1 MGGMPW
7 LLIEHRGNR
16 IQDSHQDY
24 SGRSF
29 RLGQTDSSRAEI
41 LVHGRNL
48 LHITITVG
56 ILGLPAISTLMA
68 QRDEKKQSLKSA
80 QRSLFELNQ
89 GIPLELMDKL
99 EGWRPDLDQMFD
111 RMVTMAEVWS
121 SVRSQAVQFRSHIE
135 GGLDAATNM
144 RFKNEVKLAREVCA
158 PMKEC
163 LHEYMEGLDLYWNAA
178 ASVPGSEDARLT

>member
-1 MGGMPW
+1 
-7 LLIEHRGNR
+7 
-16 IQDSHQDY
+16 
-24 SGRSF
+24 
-29 RLGQTDSSRAEI
+29 
-41 LVHGRNL
+41 
-48 LHITITVG
+48 
-56 ILGLPAISTLMA
+56 MA

-121 SVRSQAVQFRSHIE
+121 SAQQECWTDCGLSHIE